1 VVTWADLS
9 EAERDVMMMASEE
22 SPLWEFALTSTMGDQ
37 PTQPAMGIATGKA
50 LVRRLMELDL
60 VSMFRLSAPDSVLS
74 NAECMDVL
82 SANDHWDPET
92 GPSVWV
98 SLYLT
103 RAGEALYYENKE
115 I

>member
-1 VVTWADLS
+1 
-9 EAERDVMMMASEE
+9 MMMASEE
-22 SPLWEFALTSTMGDQ
+22 SPLWEFALTTSNMGQ
-37 PTQPAMGIATGKA
+37 PTQPPVGIEAGKA
-50 LVRRLMELDL
+50 LVQRLMELDL
-60 VSMFRLSAPDSVLS
+60 VSMFRLSEPDTVLS
-74 NAECMDVL
+74 TAELMDVL

-103 RAGEALYYENKE
+103 RAGEALYYVDKE

>member
-1 VVTWADLS
+1 
-9 EAERDVMMMASEE
+9 MMMASEE

-37 PTQPAMGIATGKA
+37 PTQPAMGIETGKA

-60 VSMFRLSAPDSVLS
+60 VSMFRLSEPDTVLS
-74 NAECMDVL
+74 HAELMDVL